1 MHVTFD
7 RHSLIVDGRR
17 LFLRSGSFHYFRL
30 PSPGLWRD
38 RLLRLKRAGYNAVDL
53 YFWWG
58 YHSPAP
64 GVYDFSGL
72 RNVDY
77 LLDLSEQVG
86 LYVIARPGPYI
97 CAEVDGGGHPA
108 WLLNRHYIVLRCRQA
123 GRHAA
128 SPEYL
133 KYARQWYEQI
143 VPRFAR
149 RPNLILAQIENE
161 YTTEGLEPGYMQT
174 LYNWMRELGVTV
186 PIFHNDLLPAGCW
199 ADVVDIY
206 GVDYYPV
213 TEFITDWRAEPYTF
227 LRLTGLEGSLR
238 ELLDAAGSHSP
249 LFLPELAGGWFAP
262 WDGPSFQAIRQ
273 MLGPESLEIVT
284 WMVIAQG
291 ATLYNHYMAVGGT
304 NWDHVGC
311 PAVRT
316 SYDYGAPVHETG
328 QISARYHTAKIIA
341 HQIAA
346 LEPLFAQSDPADDVV
361 GSDVAILY
369 RCRANGDA
377 RLVFLCNLTG
387 ERRTTTLSFAGTTT
401 PPITLEHAR
410 MCVVP
415 LHVPLG
421 DLTLLYATAPL
432 FAHRKHGDQRLL
444 VFAGPGN
451 VAWRLPGSLETLAVS
466 YSGEALR
473 ELTFQSGGETVR
485 AIFLPDASRAWLV
498 DDQLIVGPSYVGDEA
513 PSRPDLPSRPPFREV
528 RRDGKSPPFR
538 EVRRDGASESRGR
551 DGAQELLLHSDIA
564 TPVQVYALRPLGPAS
579 LDGQPLAVPTA
590 GRLDFALPA
599 PPPVTLPALGPWRV
613 AAAGPEIAPSFADDD
628 WTEIAPGRP
637 LDMDSLGVTEGFI
650 WYRGEFSGPLAEIR
664 LAIRHHAAVYL
675 NGTFVARLD
684 DIAADSAAAEHEPEA
699 VTPTVVPLPA
709 DLLRPGRNV
718 LAVLV
723 ESVGHTKDFTEDAR
737 RPRGLITAEVGGM
750 KYEVGSMISYFCLL
764 PSYFGCWRARDCIA
778 GEAEGYAAIG
788 YDDAAWSLIAD
799 LAQAPAS
806 DVAWLR
812 TKFALDLPLDAWA
825 PIGLRLERLADIV
838 HVYLN
843 GVLVARDWS
852 GCPERVFYLP
862 EGLLDLHG
870 ENTLALA
877 LWRRGEA
884 PVAAQVMLETYAVE
898 GVHVL
903 RLDNLAKV
911 PEPSQG

>member
-7 RHSLIVDGRR
+7 RFSLLVDGRR
-17 LFLRSGSFHYFRL
+17 VFLRSGSFHYFRL

-64 GVYDFSGL
+64 GLYDFSGL
-72 RNVDY
+72 RDVDY
-77 LLDLSEQVG
+77 LLDLTEQVG
-86 LYVIARPGPYI
+86 LYVVARPGPYI

-108 WLLNRHYIVLRCRQA
+108 WLLNRHDVPLRCRQS

-128 SPEYL
+128 SPQYL
-133 KYARQWYEQI
+133 QYARQWYEQI

-161 YTTEGLEPGYMQT
+161 YVTEDMEPGYMQT
-174 LYNWMRELGVTV
+174 LYQWMRELGVTV
-186 PIFHNDLLPAGCW
+186 PIFHNDIWAAGCW

-206 GVDYYPV
+206 GVDYYPI
-213 TEFITDWRAEPYTF
+213 TDFTTDWRTVPDLF
-227 LRLTGLEGSLR
+227 LRFTDMEESLR
-238 ELLDAAGSHSP
+238 GLLDAASSRSP
-249 LFLPELAGGWFAP
+249 LFFPELAGGWFASWESP
-262 WDGPSFQAIRQ
+262 RVQTIRQ

-284 WMVIAQG
+284 WMAIAQG

-328 QISARYHTAKIIA
+328 QISARYHVAKTIA

-361 GSDVAILY
+361 ASDPAILY
-369 RCRANGDA
+369 RCRASGQA
-377 RLVFLCNLTG
+377 RLAFLCNLTG

-401 PPITLEHAR
+401 PPITMEHAR
-410 MCVVP
+410 MGVVP

-432 FAHRKHGDQRLL
+432 FANIKHGDQRLL
-444 VFAGPGN
+444 VFAGPGD
-451 VAWRLPGSLETLAVS
+451 VAWRLPDSLETLATS
-466 YSGEALR
+466 YSGDTQR
-473 ELTFQSGGETVR
+473 ELTFRSAGQTVQ

-498 DDQLIVGPSYVGDEA
+498 GDQLIVGPSYVGEI
-513 PSRPDLPSRPPFREV
+513 
-528 RRDGKSPPFR
+528 RRQDST
-538 EVRRDGASESRGR
+538 
-551 DGAQELLLHSDIA
+551 QELLLHSDAA
-564 TPVQVYALRPLGPAS
+564 TPVQIYALRQPGSAS
-579 LDGQPLAVPTA
+579 LDGQPRYITQAAMYRGQPLAAPTV
-590 GRLDFALPA
+590 GRLDFTLPA
-599 PPPVTLPALGPWRV
+599 PPPVALPALGPWRV
-613 AAAGPEIAPSFADDD
+613 VESLPEVAPSFTDDD
-628 WTEIAPGRP
+628 WTEITPGQP
-637 LDMDSLGVTEGFI
+637 LDMDSLSVTEGFI
-650 WYRGEFSGPLAEIR
+650 WYRGEFTGPLAEIG
-664 LAIRHHAAVYL
+664 LAIRHHAALYL
-675 NGTFVARLD
+675 NGAFVARLD
-684 DIAADSAAAEHEPEA
+684 NIAADSAPAESEPEE
-699 VTPTVVPLPA
+699 VETTIVLLPA
-709 DLLRPGRNV
+709 QLLRPGRNV

-723 ESVGHTKDFTEDAR
+723 ESVGHTKDFNEDAR
-737 RPRGLITAEVGGM
+737 RPRGLLAAEATVP
-750 KYEVGSMISYFCLL
+750 VR
-764 PSYFGCWRARDCIA
+764 WRARGGLA
-778 GEAEGYAAIG
+778 GEAEGYASIAC
-788 YDDAAWSLIAD
+788 DDAAWSPVAD

-812 TKFALDLPLDAWA
+812 TRFTLDLPLDAWA
-825 PIGLRLERLADIV
+825 PIGLRLEHLADIV
-838 HVYLN
+838 HIYLN

-877 LWRRGEA
+877 LWRRGET
-884 PVAAQVMLETYAVE
+884 PAAARVMLETYAVE

-903 RLDNLAKV
+903 RLA
-911 PEPSQG
+911 PA

>member
-7 RHSLIVDGRR
+7 RFSLLVDGRR
-17 LFLRSGSFHYFRL
+17 VFLRSGSFHYFRL

-72 RNVDY
+72 RDVDY
-77 LLDLSEQVG
+77 LLDLTEQVG
-86 LYVIARPGPYI
+86 LYVVARPGPYI

-108 WLLNRHYIVLRCRQA
+108 WLLNRHDVPLRCRQS
-123 GRHAA
+123 GRHAD

-133 KYARQWYEQI
+133 RYARQWYEQI

-161 YTTEGLEPGYMQT
+161 YVTEDMEPGYMQT
-174 LYNWMRELGVTV
+174 LYNWLRELGVTV
-186 PIFHNDLLPAGCW
+186 PIFHNDIWAAGCW
-199 ADVVDIY
+199 ADLVDIY
-206 GVDYYPV
+206 GVDYYPI
-213 TEFITDWRAEPYTF
+213 TDFTTDWRTVPDLF
-227 LRLTGLEGSLR
+227 LRFTGLEESLR
-238 ELLDAAGSHSP
+238 GMLDVTGSHSP
-249 LFLPELAGGWFAP
+249 LFFPELAGGWFASWESP
-262 WDGPSFQAIRQ
+262 RVQTIRQ

-284 WMVIAQG
+284 WMAIAQG

-304 NWDHVGC
+304 NWGHVGC

-328 QISARYHTAKIIA
+328 QISARYHVAKIIA

-361 GSDVAILY
+361 ASDPAILY
-369 RCRANGDA
+369 RCRKSGES
-377 RLVFLCNLTG
+377 RLAFLCNLTG
-387 ERRTTTLSFAGTTT
+387 ERRTTTLTFAGTTT
-401 PPITLEHAR
+401 PPIALEHAR
-410 MCVVP
+410 MGVVP

-432 FAHRKHGDQRLL
+432 FANIKHGDQRLL
-444 VFAGPGN
+444 VFAGPGD
-451 VAWRLPGSLETLAVS
+451 VAWRLPDSLETLATS
-466 YSGEALR
+466 YSGDTQR
-473 ELTFQSGGETVR
+473 ELTFRSAGQTVQ

-498 DDQLIVGPSYVGDEA
+498 GEQLIVGPSYMGDEA
-513 PSRPDLPSRPPFREV
+513 PSRPPFREV
-528 RRDGKSPPFR
+528 RRDGDS
-538 EVRRDGASESRGR
+538 EDRRQ
-551 DGAQELLLHSDIA
+551 DGAQELLLHSDTA
-564 TPVQVYALRPLGPAS
+564 TPVQIYALRQPGSAS
-579 LDGQPLAVPTA
+579 LDGQPLAAPTV
-590 GRLDFALPA
+590 GRLDFSLPA
-599 PPPVTLPALGPWRV
+599 PPQVALPALGPWRML
-613 AAAGPEIAPSFADDD
+613 AACPKVAPSSDEGEWVA
-628 WTEIAPGRP
+628 IAPGQP

-650 WYRGEFSGPLAEIR
+650 WYRGEFSGPLAEIG
-664 LAIRHHAAVYL
+664 LAIRHHAALYL
-675 NGTFVARLD
+675 NGAFVARLD
-684 DIAADSAAAEHEPEA
+684 NIAADSAPAESEPAE
-699 VTPTVVPLPA
+699 VETTIVPLPA
-709 DLLRPGRNV
+709 QLLRPGRNV

-723 ESVGHTKDFTEDAR
+723 ESVGHTKDFNEDAR
-737 RPRGLITAEVGGM
+737 RPRGLLAAEATVP
-750 KYEVGSMISYFCLL
+750 VR
-764 PSYFGCWRARDCIA
+764 WRARGGLA
-778 GEAEGYAAIG
+778 GEAEGYASIAC
-788 YDDAAWSLIAD
+788 DDAAWSPVAD

-812 TKFALDLPLDAWA
+812 TRFALDLPLDAWA
-825 PIGLRLERLADIV
+825 PIGLRLEHLADIV
-838 HVYLN
+838 HIYLN

-877 LWRRGEA
+877 LWRRGRTFA
-884 PVAAQVMLETYAVE
+884 TARVMLETYAVE

-903 RLDNLAKV
+903 RLI
-911 PEPSQG
+911 EP

>member
-7 RHSLIVDGRR
+7 RYSLIVDGRR
-17 LFLRSGSFHYFRL
+17 LFLRGGSFHYFRL
-30 PSPGLWRD
+30 PSPGLWHD

-64 GVYDFSGL
+64 GLYDFSGL

-86 LYVIARPGPYI
+86 LYVVARPGPYI

-108 WLLNRHYIVLRCRQA
+108 WLLNRHDIILRCRQA
-123 GRHAA
+123 GRHAD

-143 VPRFAR
+143 VPRFAQ

-161 YTTEGLEPGYMQT
+161 YTTEDMEPGYMQT
-174 LYNWMRELGVTV
+174 LYQWLRELGVTV
-186 PIFHNDLLPAGCW
+186 PVFHNDLWAAGCW

-206 GVDYYPV
+206 GLDYYPI
-213 TEFITDWRAEPYTF
+213 TKFTTDWRTVPDTF
-227 LRLTGLEGSLR
+227 SRLTGLEESLR
-238 ELLDAAGSHSP
+238 GLLDAASSNSP
-249 LFLPELAGGWFAP
+249 LFFPELAGGWFAP

-284 WMVIAQG
+284 WMVVAQG

-311 PAVRT
+311 PGVRT

-328 QISARYHTAKIIA
+328 QISARYHTAKTIA

-361 GSDVAILY
+361 ASDPAILY
-369 RCRANGDA
+369 RCRKSGDEAPSCLTSRNGGDLPS
-377 RLVFLCNLTG
+377 RLTPRNGGRDGKSGHDGASESRLAFLCNLTG

-432 FAHRKHGDQRLL
+432 LANVKHDNQRLL

-451 VAWRLPGSLETLAVS
+451 VAWRLSGSLEMLSVS
-466 YSGEALR
+466 YGGEAQR
-473 ELTFQSGGETVR
+473 ELVFQSGGETVQ
-485 AIFLPDASRAWLV
+485 AIFLPDASRAWLL
-498 DDQLIVGPSYVGDEA
+498 DDQLIVGPSYVG
-513 PSRPDLPSRPPFREV
+513 
-528 RRDGKSPPFR
+528 
-538 EVRRDGASESRGR
+538 ESRRR
-551 DGAQELLLHSDIA
+551 DGAQEVLLHSDIA
-564 TPVQVYALRPLGPAS
+564 TPVQVYALRPLGSAS
-579 LDGQPLAVPTA
+579 LDGQPLATPTA
-590 GRLDFALPA
+590 GRLDFTLPA

-613 AAAGPEIAPSFADDD
+613 AAACPEIAPTFADDG
-628 WTEIAPGRP
+628 WTAIAPDQS
-637 LDMDSLGVTEGFI
+637 LDMDSLGVTAGFI
-650 WYRGEFSGPLAEIR
+650 WYRGEFTGPLAEIG

-675 NGTFVARLD
+675 NGAFVARLD
-684 DIAADSAAAEHEPEA
+684 NIAADSAAAEHEPEE

-709 DLLRPGRNV
+709 EWLRPGRNV

-723 ESVGHTKDFTEDAR
+723 ESVGHTKDFNDDAR
-737 RPRGLITAEVGGM
+737 RPRGLIAAEAAVP
-750 KYEVGSMISYFCLL
+750 VR
-764 PSYFGCWRARDCIA
+764 WRARGGIA

-788 YDDAAWSLIAD
+788 YDAAAWSPVAD

-812 TKFALDLPLDAWA
+812 TKFALNLPLNAWA

-877 LWRRGEA
+877 LWRRGAA
-884 PVAAQVMLETYAVE
+884 PSATARVALETYAVE

-903 RLDNLAKV
+903 RLENLAKV

>member
-7 RHSLIVDGRR
+7 RFSLLVDGRR
-17 LFLRSGSFHYFRL
+17 VFLRSGSFHYFRL

-38 RLLRLKRAGYNAVDL
+38 RLLRLKRADYNAVDL

-72 RNVDY
+72 RDVDY
-77 LLDLSEQVG
+77 LLDLTEQVG
-86 LYVIARPGPYI
+86 LYVVARPGPYI

-108 WLLNRHYIVLRCRQA
+108 WLINRHDIPLRCRQA

-128 SPEYL
+128 SPQYL
-133 KYARQWYEQI
+133 QYARQWYEQI

-161 YTTEGLEPGYMQT
+161 YVTEDMEPGYMQT
-174 LYNWMRELGVTV
+174 LYQWMRELGVTV
-186 PIFHNDLLPAGCW
+186 PIFHNDIWAAGCW

-206 GVDYYPV
+206 GVDYYPI
-213 TEFITDWRAEPYTF
+213 TDFTTDWRTVPDLF
-227 LRLTGLEGSLR
+227 LRFTDMEESLR
-238 ELLDAAGSHSP
+238 GMLDAVKRHHALLSETAGVMALQGSRSP
-249 LFLPELAGGWFAP
+249 LFFPELAGGWFAS
-262 WDGPSFQAIRQ
+262 WDGPSIQTIRQ

-284 WMVIAQG
+284 WMAIAQG

-328 QISARYHTAKIIA
+328 QISARYHVAKTIA

-361 GSDVAILY
+361 ASDPAILY
-369 RCRANGDA
+369 RCRASGQA
-377 RLVFLCNLTG
+377 RLAFLCNLTG
-387 ERRTTTLSFAGTTT
+387 ERRTTTLTFAGTTT
-401 PPITLEHAR
+401 PPIALEHAR
-410 MCVVP
+410 MGVVP

-432 FAHRKHGDQRLL
+432 FANIKHGDQRLL
-444 VFAGPGN
+444 VFAGPGS
-451 VAWRLPGSLETLAVS
+451 VAWQLPDNPQVLGGDLQPICNGETLAVS
-466 YSGEALR
+466 YSGDTQR
-473 ELTFQSGGETVR
+473 ELTFRSGGQTVQ

-498 DDQLIVGPSYVGDEA
+498 GEQLIVGPSYVGEI
-513 PSRPDLPSRPPFREV
+513 
-528 RRDGKSPPFR
+528 RRQ
-538 EVRRDGASESRGR
+538 
-551 DGAQELLLHSDIA
+551 DGAQELLLHSDAA
-564 TPVQVYALRPLGPAS
+564 TPVQIYALGQLGPAS
-579 LDGQPLAVPTA
+579 LDGQPRYITQAAMYRGQPLAASTA
-590 GRLDFALPA
+590 GRLDFTLPA
-599 PPPVTLPALGPWRV
+599 PPPVALPALGPWRV
-613 AAAGPEIAPSFADDD
+613 VESLSEAAPSFADDD
-628 WTEIAPGRP
+628 WTEITPGQP
-637 LDMDSLGVTEGFI
+637 LDTDSLGVTEGFI
-650 WYRGEFSGPLAEIR
+650 WYRGEFTGPLAEIG
-664 LAIRHHAAVYL
+664 LAIRHHAAIYL
-675 NGTFVARLD
+675 NGAFVARLD
-684 DIAADSAAAEHEPEA
+684 NIAADSAPAESEPED
-699 VTPTVVPLPA
+699 VEPTIVPLPA
-709 DLLRPGRNV
+709 QLLRLGRNV

-723 ESVGHTKDFTEDAR
+723 ESVGHTKDFNEDAR
-737 RPRGLITAEVGGM
+737 RPRGLIAAEAAIT
-750 KYEVGSMISYFCLL
+750 IS
-764 PSYFGCWRARDCIA
+764 WRARGGIA
-778 GEAEGYAAIG
+778 GEAEGYAAIAC
-788 YDDAAWSLIAD
+788 DDAAWSAITG

-812 TKFALDLPLDAWA
+812 TRFTLDLPLDDWA
-825 PIGLRLERLADIV
+825 PIGLRLEHLADIV
-838 HVYLN
+838 HIYLN

-877 LWRRGEA
+877 LWRRGQTFA
-884 PVAAQVMLETYAVE
+884 TARVMLETYAVE

-903 RLDNLAKV
+903 RLI
-911 PEPSQG
+911 EP